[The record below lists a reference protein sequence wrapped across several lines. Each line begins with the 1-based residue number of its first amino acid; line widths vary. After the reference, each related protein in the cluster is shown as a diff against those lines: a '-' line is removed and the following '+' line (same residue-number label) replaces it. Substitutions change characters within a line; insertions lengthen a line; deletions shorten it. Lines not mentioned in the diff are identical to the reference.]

1 MVMYRL
7 HHGCLHKLGEDLL
20 NYTSRS
26 FCILRGIFCIERG
39 KILCLEWREEY
50 FEKKKK
56 IYIRVGYLY
65 KEEDYL
71 DL

>member
-1 MVMYRL
+1 MYNVMVMYRL

-56 IYIRVGYLY
+56 NLY
-65 KEEDYL
+65 KGRL
-71 DL
+71 FI